1 MSDTEVY
8 DFGLRLRQLREAR
21 NLSRT
26 AFAQKLGVS
35 KETIYRYESN
45 VQTPSLDRTKQMAVI
60 LQTSMDYLV
69 GFTDEPGL
77 TREQRKALEQFLRA
91 FKG

>member
-45 VQTPSLDRTKQMAVI
+45 VQTPSLARTKQMAVI